1 MSAARDIAK
10 EFGALVSPARVHRKF
25 PMSSLTTLGLGGTA
39 DWFVDARGER
49 EFADVLC
56 AARSLGL
63 QTTILGGGSNVLVSD
78 EGIRGLVVRNRH
90 GSVQRLAS
98 GGVRAAAGVTLNG
111 LIRWMIQRRLGGL
124 ESWAG
129 TPGSVGGAIY
139 GNAHFQGQLISERVM
154 SIGLVSNEG
163 REISVS
169 RAEMRFQYDSSRL
182 HRTKETVTWAEFAAN
197 DAHPEGLRTTARAS
211 LAYRKKTQPLD
222 VSSAGCAFRNPVECA
237 DRLPPGLP
245 CSAGALIDSV
255 GLKGRKCGGA
265 RVSSRHGNFIVTEE
279 GATASDVLALM
290 RLCRDEVAQRYR
302 IELVPEIDL
311 LGEFDE
317 VL

>member
-1 MSAARDIAK
+1 MSEARDIFDG
-10 EFGALVSPARVHRKF
+10 FGALVSPARVHRKF
-25 PMSSLTTLGLGGTA
+25 LMSSLTTLGLGGTA
-39 DWFVDARGER
+39 DWFVDTRGER
-49 EFADVLC
+49 EFADVLG
-56 AARSLGL
+56 AARSYGL

-90 GSVQRLAS
+90 GSVQRMPS
-98 GGVRAAAGVTLNG
+98 GAVRAAAGVTLNG

-139 GNAHFQGQLISERVM
+139 GNAHFQGQLISERVT
-154 SIGLVSNEG
+154 SVGLASRDG
-163 REISVS
+163 GAISAS
-169 RAEMRFQYDSSRL
+169 RTEMRFQYGTSRL
-182 HRTKETVTWAEFAAN
+182 HRTKETVTWAEFTAD
-197 DAHPEGLRTTARAS
+197 DAQPEQLRTTARAS

-222 VSSAGCAFRNPVECA
+222 VSSAGCAFRNPVGSA
-237 DRLPPGLP
+237 DRLPPDLP

-265 RVSSRHGNFIVTEE
+265 RVSSRHGNFIVTED
-279 GATASDVLALM
+279 GATASDVVTLM
-290 RLCRDEVAQRYR
+290 RLCREEVAQRYR